1 MRRTVKILAVN
12 NITSSFNTVSH
23 KGKVGPD
30 AKTIWED
37 SLVFSIDFTINYC
50 DSITP
55 EGEEIV
61 KKRAYRARVELMNG
75 GDYYLWQLRDM
86 LTPREIAD
94 REDLTKP
101 LHFVISSNV
110 RWVMKDYNMWKHF
123 NKIFKKATG
132 KEVHQF

>member
-12 NITSSFNTVSH
+12 NITSSFNTVAH
-23 KGKVGPD
+23 TGKVGPD

-37 SLVFSIDFTINYC
+37 SLVFAVDFVINYC
-50 DSITP
+50 DGITP

-61 KKRAYRARVELMNG
+61 KKRAYRARVELINV
-75 GDYYLWQLRDM
+75 GDHYLLELRDM
-86 LTPREIAD
+86 VTPREIAD

-101 LHFVISSNV
+101 LHFVTPSNI
-110 RWVMKDYNMWKHF
+110 RWIMKDYNMWKHF
-123 NKIFKKATG
+123 KKIFEKATG

>member
-1 MRRTVKILAVN
+1 MRRTVKILTVN
-12 NITSSFNTVSH
+12 NITNKFNTVPH

-37 SLVFSIDFTINYC
+37 SLVFSVDFVINYS
-50 DSITP
+50 DGITP

-61 KKRAYRARVELMNG
+61 KKRAYRVRVELMNG
-75 GDYYLWQLRDM
+75 GNKYFWQLRDM
-86 LTPREIAD
+86 ITPREIVD

-101 LHFVISSNV
+101 LHFVQPSMI
-110 RWVMKDYNMWKHF
+110 RWIMKDYNMWKHF
-123 NKIFKKATG
+123 KKIFEKATG